1 MLFAGD
7 RSYDSM
13 SRVHIL
19 LAALALTAPLV
30 TPLCRVFFGTWP
42 HFAYDAGLRPVPER
56 LRWPEIKAQLST
68 HFASVLSTFLLDVLG
83 FFVAYA
89 AVLGAAYHTLL
100 WLLAFFR
107 GT

>member
-1 MLFAGD
+1 MA
-7 RSYDSM
+7 RAH
-13 SRVHIL
+13 VL
-19 LAALALTAPLV
+19 LAALVLTAPLV
-30 TPLCRVFFGTWP
+30 MPLCRIFFGSWP

-56 LRWPEIKAQLST
+56 LQWPEIKTQLST
-68 HFASVLSTFLLDVLG
+68 HLASVLSTFLLDLLG

-89 AVLGAAYHTLL
+89 AVLGTAYHTLL